1 MTTPAPTDPA
11 TLLAPGRVVLARK
24 VTNARGMVE
33 GRVWVEAYLP
43 FNPEA
48 FAAFAAKAAELG
60 TGAAGWKAAAV
71 ADPELATKA
80 LTPIDAHGEAMLAD
94 DLEALADGFL
104 VESRKIDAYHDQQ
117 VRPGVQVVG
126 SFLNT
131 AEVAS
136 PKFWPGA
143 WVVVLRIAPD
153 APEFLA
159 VEKGE
164 LNAVSFQAMVR
175 KFPIA
180 PRISPL
186 SSVGA

>member
-1 MTTPAPTDPA
+1 MTTAHTSAVQP
-11 TLLAPGRVVLARK
+11 LAPGRVVMARK
-24 VTNARGMVE
+24 VTNGRGMVE

-60 TGAAGWKAAAV
+60 TGLAGWKAAAA

-80 LTPIDAHGEAMLAD
+80 LTPIDAHGEAMLAG

-104 VESRKIDAYHDQQ
+104 VESRKMDAYHDQR
-117 VRPGVQVVG
+117 VRPGVDLVG

-131 AEVAS
+131 PEVAS

-143 WVVVLRIAPD
+143 WVVIFRVAPD
-153 APEFLA
+153 APEFAA

-175 KFPIA
+175 KFPIV
-180 PRISPL
+180 PKVSPL
-186 SSVGA
+186 TSVGA

>member
-1 MTTPAPTDPA
+1 MPTPSPTAATT
-11 TLLAPGRVVLARK
+11 LAPGRVVMARK
-24 VTNARGMVE
+24 VQNGRGMTE

-48 FAAFAAKAAELG
+48 FASFAAKAAELG
-60 TGAAGWKAAAV
+60 TGIEGWKAAA
-71 ADPELATKA
+71 AAEPELASKA
-80 LTPIDAHGEAMLAD
+80 LTPIDSQGEAMLPA
-94 DLEALADGFL
+94 DLELLADGFL
-104 VESRKIDAYHDQQ
+104 VESRKVDAYHDMQA
-117 VRPGVQVVG
+117 RPGVQVVG

-131 AEVAS
+131 PEVAS

-153 APEFLA
+153 APEFQA

-164 LNAVSFQAMVR
+164 LNAVSFMAMVR

-180 PRISPL
+180 PKVSPL